1 MNLPEAVEAVLFAA
15 GEEVSVRALARA
27 VAAPPQEIEQ
37 VLALLADEYE
47 SGSRGIRLQRAGEAV
62 QMVAA
67 PEAGRVVER
76 YLGLQASGRLSA
88 AAVETLAIVAY
99 RQPVTRAQVEAV
111 RGVDCS
117 GVLRTLV
124 GRGLLEEVG
133 RLEQPGRPILYGTT
147 FGFLQHFGLSDL
159 GQLPPVDVPVGEH
172 TA

>member
-1 MNLPEAVEAVLFAA
+1 MSLPEAVEAVLFAA
-15 GEEVSVRALARA
+15 GQEVSVRELARA
-27 VAAPPQEIEQ
+27 VEASPREVEQ
-37 VLALLADEYE
+37 ALTLLADEYE
-47 SGSRGIRLQRAGEAV
+47 SAARGIRLQRIGEAV

-67 PEAGRVVER
+67 PETGRIVER
-76 YLGLQASGRLSA
+76 YLGLQSSGRLSA

-99 RQPVTRAQVEAV
+99 RQPVTRAQVEGI

-117 GVLRTLV
+117 HVLRNLV

-159 GQLPPVDVPVGEH
+159 GQLPPMDVPVGEQ